1 MNTFLRSVTFA
12 PFVKGMPAFLHNFI
26 YLDFGADCSDYH
38 VIFIT
43 DLCARQERSR
53 ESVDGHKQGIHAHQ
67 NSKLSLKASYYN
79 KGRCLGASFLS
90 MQQAMCMYFK
100 QMYKLRACIDLLYF
114 STSNIKGQN
123 WLFMH
128 KGVHLCYSTHI
139 CKACAVMNR
148 SWWLL
153 YIANNKYESSFTK
166 MSVWVK
172 GTLFICLL

>member
-1 MNTFLRSVTFA
+1 
-12 PFVKGMPAFLHNFI
+12 MPVFLHNFI
-26 YLDFGADCSDYH
+26 YLDFDVDCSCYH
-38 VIFIT
+38 MIFIT
-43 DLCARQERSR
+43 DLCARQKRSR
-53 ESVDGHKQGIHAHQ
+53 ESVDGHKQGICTHQ
-67 NSKLSLKASYYN
+67 NLKLSVEACHHN
-79 KGRCLGASFLS
+79 KSRCLGASFLS
-90 MQQAMCMYFK
+90 LQQAMYMISR
-100 QMYKLRACIDLLYF
+100 QMYKLRACFDLLYF

-153 YIANNKYESSFTK
+153 YIANNKYKSSFTK